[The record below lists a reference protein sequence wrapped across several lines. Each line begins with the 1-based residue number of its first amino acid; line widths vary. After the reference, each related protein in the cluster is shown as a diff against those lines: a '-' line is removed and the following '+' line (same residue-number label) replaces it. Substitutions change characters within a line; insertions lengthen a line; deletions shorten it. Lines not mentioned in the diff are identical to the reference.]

1 MQKYKNLIVLANLGG
16 PRSIDEVKGFLLD
29 LLGDPNVIQLP
40 FFLKP
45 FQQNLANFIVKSRL
59 PKSQK
64 LYTEIG
70 GKSPLVAITQ
80 VQANSLQTKLG
91 NSFKVCI
98 FMNCGKL
105 GLDELKTE
113 LENIQFEKIII
124 LPLFPQYSTT
134 TTKTSFEKL
143 NTFFASHNPNIPI
156 IQIKSYPAHP
166 KFIQAW
172 VERIKAR
179 LHSMSEPKHE
189 VKLLFSAHGIPV
201 DYIKKGDIYLDEI
214 KLSVSKIMEFF
225 PNNTYTL
232 CFQSKFGPN
241 KWLEPATDKV
251 IEHLEPGVQAL
262 VIPISFVSDH
272 VETLHEIGIEFKEI
286 AESRGVELCRVP
298 GLNNSDLL
306 IECLADLALE
316 ALK

>member
-1 MQKYKNLIVLANLGG
+1 MEKYQNLIVLANLGG
-16 PRSIDEVKGFLLD
+16 PRSINEVKGFLLD

-45 FQQNLANFIVKSRL
+45 FQKNLAEFIVQRRL

-64 LYTEIG
+64 LYAEIG

-80 VQANSLQTKLG
+80 VQANSLQKKLG

-98 FMNCGKL
+98 FMNCGKP
-105 GLDELKTE
+105 GLDELKQE
-113 LENIQFEKIII
+113 LQNIQFEKIII

-143 NTFFASHNPNIPI
+143 NTFFQQNNPNIPV
-156 IQIKSYPAHP
+156 IQVKSYPIHS
-166 KFIQAW
+166 KFISAW

-179 LHSMSEPKHE
+179 LNSISGLKHG

-201 DYIKKGDIYLDEI
+201 DYIKKGDTYLDEI
-214 KLSVSKIMEFF
+214 KLSVSEIMEFF
-225 PNNTYTL
+225 PNNTHIL

-251 IEHLEPGVQAL
+251 IEKLNPGTQVL

-272 VETLHEIGIEFKEI
+272 VETLQEIGIEFKEI
-286 AESRGVELCRVP
+286 ANSRGIELYRVP

-306 IECLADLALE
+306 IECLADLAVE